1 MSLIGNIKTFF
12 EDKVKTSPV
21 FPITKIKA
29 VSDDNG
35 VGLDVL
41 LEEKSDVGH
50 THTAAEVG
58 AKPSNWMPSAT
69 EIGARPD
76 TWLPTAA
83 EIGARPSNWMPN
95 ANDVGARP
103 DTWTPT
109 AAEVGAVTES
119 QVSTMIENVKYS
131 PIKSI
136 RSQDTPTYTITA
148 TDSGRTIRESNTNSD
163 GLQVDISSANSANMP
178 TGTEIAFLN
187 FAKTS
192 RTQLMFS
199 GIRAAIA
206 GEGILGSV
214 NETVTVQIAEHMGM
228 IAIKKIATD
237 ATAGDIWLVTGNV
250 EVV

>member
-1 MSLIGNIKTFF
+1 MSLIGNIKTLF
-12 EDKVKTSPV
+12 EDKAKTSPV

-35 VGLDVL
+35 VGLGAL

-58 AKPSNWMPSAT
+58 AKPSSWMPTAA
-69 EIGARPD
+69 EVGARPD

-83 EIGARPSNWMPN
+83 DVSARPSNWM
-95 ANDVGARP
+95 
-103 DTWTPT
+103 PT

-119 QVSTMIENVKYS
+119 EVSTMINNARYS
-131 PIKSI
+131 PIKSV

-148 TDSGRTIRESNTNSD
+148 TDGGCTIRETNASSN
-163 GLQVDISSANSANMP
+163 GLQVVISSANSANIP

-187 FAKTS
+187 FANTS
-192 RTQLMFS
+192 RTQLEFN
-199 GIRAAIA
+199 GTRAAIA
-206 GEGILGSV
+206 GEGILGGV
-214 NETVTVQIAEHMGM
+214 NKTVTAQIAEYMGM

-237 ATAGDIWLVTGNV
+237 ATAGDIWLITGNM